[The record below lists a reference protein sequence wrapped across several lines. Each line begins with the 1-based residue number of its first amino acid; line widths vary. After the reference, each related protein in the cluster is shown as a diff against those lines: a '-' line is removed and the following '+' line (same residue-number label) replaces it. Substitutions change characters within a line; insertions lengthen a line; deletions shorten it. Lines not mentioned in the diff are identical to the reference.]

1 MTVPVLPSVT
11 AADRRQRLIARHG
24 LHGHVADP
32 REAIRAVIAVH
43 ATDPAT
49 PHLGLWSRMR
59 ECADSTIDGAGF
71 APLVVTIVDDRTAW
85 RLHAMRRTLF
95 VVDLT
100 DAEPVHTGASAPVA
114 ASERRRLLRSLE
126 ANDVALDLDDVAHRT
141 VDTLVEHGPMSSTDL
156 SQHVA
161 ELSTRITVGSGRW
174 AAEQSLASR
183 ALLLFAMEGIVTRAE
198 TVGSWRSGQYRWAAS
213 QSWFSGQLPPTADQP
228 VDDAGAQQA
237 RAQLVGRYLESCGP
251 VTVADVAWWT
261 GWSPTKAQQA
271 LDDAGAMTVKLEESA
286 ELGYIAADD
295 PIVNGNDCAPPAE
308 ALSSDAAVCLLP
320 ALDSTPMSYRDRD
333 WYLPDDFPP
342 LFDRNGNIGPTVW
355 ANGQIVGGWGQLDSG
370 QVTVGLL
377 QPVTGAIRAAID
389 RHAGWLTT
397 ALNGQRVIPRFRTPL
412 ERSLSSDC

>member
-126 ANDVALDLDDVAHRT
+126 ANDVEIGRAH
-141 VDTLVEHGPMSSTDL
+141 V
-156 SQHVA
+156 
-161 ELSTRITVGSGRW
+161 
-174 AAEQSLASR
+174 
-183 ALLLFAMEGIVTRAE
+183 
-198 TVGSWRSGQYRWAAS
+198 
-213 QSWFSGQLPPTADQP
+213 
-228 VDDAGAQQA
+228 
-237 RAQLVGRYLESCGP
+237 
-251 VTVADVAWWT
+251 
-261 GWSPTKAQQA
+261 
-271 LDDAGAMTVKLEESA
+271 
-286 ELGYIAADD
+286 
-295 PIVNGNDCAPPAE
+295 
-308 ALSSDAAVCLLP
+308 
-320 ALDSTPMSYRDRD
+320 
-333 WYLPDDFPP
+333 
-342 LFDRNGNIGPTVW
+342 
-355 ANGQIVGGWGQLDSG
+355 
-370 QVTVGLL
+370 
-377 QPVTGAIRAAID
+377 
-389 RHAGWLTT
+389 
-397 ALNGQRVIPRFRTPL
+397 
-412 ERSLSSDC
+412 